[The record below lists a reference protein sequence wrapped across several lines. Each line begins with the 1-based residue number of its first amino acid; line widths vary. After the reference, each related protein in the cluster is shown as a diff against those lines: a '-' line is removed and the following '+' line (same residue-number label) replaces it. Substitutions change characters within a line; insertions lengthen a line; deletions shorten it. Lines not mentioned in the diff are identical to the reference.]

1 MKNHLFVTIVLA
13 TASLSSF
20 ATAEPTEAD
29 SAQNIRGTKLLDPQP
44 GEDYE
49 FYTPSFSATTPSGH
63 KLFFRMINKKQ
74 KWVEVVDSCGA
85 NVYSRLTGTLVIP
98 TTIKYGGEDYTI
110 LYIAEGAMVK
120 VGADSV
126 IISEGIKEIKK
137 YAFYEGKFV
146 YLDLPQSI
154 TSIDEE
160 SFSCCRKLLSVVVPG
175 KNLRTIGRCAFHTGT
190 KLESIVIEE
199 GVLTIEE
206 YAFYS
211 CKVQEL
217 TLPSTIRKIGQGG
230 IYGAYLQVVYSYIK
244 KPFDMEYPASDFVD
258 YGICRMTKETKMY
271 VPAGTADLYL
281 STEGWN
287 RATII
292 EMSVGIDETEE
303 KSSNT
308 QKFYSVNGLL
318 YSKEPVIYSV
328 YDMVGRCLYTGNS
341 TELTLPKGLY
351 IVKTADK
358 AEKVMVR

>member
-1 MKNHLFVTIVLA
+1 MKNHLFVTILLA

-44 GEDYE
+44 GDDYGI
-49 FYTPSFSATTPSGH
+49 YTPSFSATTPSGH
-63 KLFFRMINKKQ
+63 KLFFRMTNKKQ

-98 TTIKYGGEDYTI
+98 ATIKYGGEDYDV
-110 LYIAEGAMVK
+110 LYIGDGAMIEI
-120 VGADSV
+120 GADSV

-137 YAFYEGKFV
+137 YAFYKGKFV

-154 TSIDEE
+154 TSIEE
-160 SFSCCRKLLSVVVPG
+160 NSFFCCGNLLSVVVPG
-175 KNLRTIGRCAFHTGT
+175 KNLRTIERCAFQAT

-199 GVLTIEE
+199 GVSTIEE
-206 YAFYS
+206 YAF
-211 CKVQEL
+211 CDCEVQEL
-217 TLPSTIRKIGQGG
+217 TLPSTIRKIEERG
-230 IYGAYLQVVYSYIK
+230 INGTYLQVVYSYIK
-244 KPFDMEYPASDFVD
+244 KPFDMEYPASDCVD
-258 YGICRMTKETKMY
+258 YGIYRMTKETKMY

-281 STEGWN
+281 STDGWN
-287 RATII
+287 KATII

-303 KSSNT
+303 ESSNT
-308 QKFYSVNGLL
+308 PQFYSVNGLL

-351 IVKTADK
+351 IVKTAGK